1 MKAGW
6 QAGGLERRRH
16 PRAVLDW
23 PVMITL
29 SDGTFQARLRDIS
42 RSGIC
47 FYLDRRIPE
56 MTVLGMELELPPPG
70 DEGGGEERGAR
81 VSATGVVVRCQA
93 LSKHVDHYE
102 IALFLNELREEAREV
117 IDAYVDWARD

>member
-1 MKAGW
+1 MNAGR
-6 QAGGLERRRH
+6 QAGGLERRRY

-23 PVMITL
+23 PVTITL

-47 FYLDRRIPE
+47 FYLDRRVPE
-56 MTVLGMELELPPPG
+56 MTVLGMELELPPRS
-70 DEGGGEERGAR
+70 GEQRGAR
-81 VSATGVVVRCQA
+81 VKSTGVVVRCQA

-117 IDAYVDWARD
+117 IDAYVDSTLD